1 MHTDITS
8 LPIRFQEAC
17 REAALQ
23 KAQKTSIGTY
33 GEKSVHAI
41 LKRYFQPD
49 TSFHEQPV
57 AGFIADVCF
66 GDEIY
71 EIQTA
76 HFYSLRKK
84 LDAFLQEY
92 QVTVVYPIPYVK
104 WICWTNPDTGEV
116 VERRKSPKKGRVQ
129 YIFPELYRLRTYLQ
143 HPKLR
148 FCIMLLDMEECRL
161 LDGYGE
167 QRKKHGTKHDRIPL
181 RLEKE
186 LWLRQPS
193 DYRQLLP
200 ERLPKEFTAKEF
212 AKAAGVPLKTAQTG
226 LLILTELDIIKRI
239 GKVSHS
245 YLYSVLS

>member
-1 MHTDITS
+1 MYADTTS
-8 LPIRFQEAC
+8 LPIRFLEAC

-23 KAQKTSIGTY
+23 EQCKTSIGTY

-41 LKRYFQPD
+41 LKRYVQPD
-49 TSFHEQPV
+49 TRFHELPV

-104 WICWTNPDTGEV
+104 WICWTDPNTGEV
-116 VERRKSPKKGRVQ
+116 AERRKSPKKGRAQ
-129 YIFPELYRLRTYLQ
+129 YIFPELYRLRNYLQ

-181 RLEKE
+181 RLERE
-186 LWLRQPS
+186 LWLCQPS

-200 ERLPKEFTAKEF
+200 EGLPEAFTAKEF

-226 LLILTELDIIKRI
+226 LLILTDLDIVKRI
-239 GKVSHS
+239 GKAARS
-245 YLYSVLS
+245 YLYCVVS